1 MKALSIRQPWAWA
14 ILYAGKDVENRDWP
28 DTYPALHDAHRLVED
43 AIEADGGEFL
53 IHAGKRMTKD
63 EYEDFLDFARPL
75 IRKKPFPVG
84 LTLPAFDDL
93 PRGGIVGSA
102 QLYDVVTKSDSLW
115 FCGRIGL
122 VLRNAK
128 PLAFHPCKGALGF
141 FDCDYPR
148 PQMTESGETPTK
160 ALS

>member
-14 ILYAGKDVENRDWP
+14 ILYAGKDVENRDWG

-43 AIEADGGEFL
+43 AIEEDGGSFL
-53 IHAGKRMTKD
+53 IHAGKGMTHD
-63 EYEDFLDFARPL
+63 EYDDCLDLMHA
-75 IRKKPFPVG
+75 ISQKKPFPKG
-84 LTLPAFDDL
+84 LTLPAFDEL

-102 QLYDVVTKSDSLW
+102 QLYDVVTQSDSLW

-128 PLAFHPCKGALGF
+128 PRPFHPYKGALGF
-141 FDCDYPR
+141 FDV
-148 PQMTESGETPTK
+148 
-160 ALS
+160 ALSPT